1 MEALATIVI
10 LLHPLAALVIIREF
24 LNQRKWRQEKINLQN
39 ETLDEEEKINL
50 QNETLDEAISRHEK
64 TGNRIFLYVI
74 FVILLAFISK
84 IIYFQINNGT
94 VSLLDIIP
102 NHFHGWAGILGLLLM
117 VYLRQLGMKAGKT

>member
-1 MEALATIVI
+1 MLRFST
-10 LLHPLAALVIIREF
+10 LHGGSGHDSNSTPPLAALVIIREF
-24 LNQRKWRQEKINLQN
+24 LNQRKWRQ
-39 ETLDEEEKINL
+39 EKINL

-94 VSLLDIIP
+94 VSLSDIIP
-102 NHFHGWAGILGLLLM
+102 NHFHG
-117 VYLRQLGMKAGKT
+117 